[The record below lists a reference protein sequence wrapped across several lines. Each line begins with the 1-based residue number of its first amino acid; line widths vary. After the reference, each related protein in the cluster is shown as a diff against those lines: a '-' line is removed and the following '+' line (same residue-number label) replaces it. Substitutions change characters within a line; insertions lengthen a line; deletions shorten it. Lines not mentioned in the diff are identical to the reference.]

1 MSEDTSEAGRAVIPG
16 AEPFSAPGGPHG
28 ALVVH
33 GFTGNPSS
41 MRPLAQAL
49 AGVGFAVELPLL
61 PGHGTSVDD
70 MMPTRFVDWS
80 AALEACYLDLAGRT
94 DSVVVAG
101 LSMGATLAAWLA
113 TRHSRPGDGPGAS
126 HTGDGPGASHTGDTP
141 GPSHTGDTPGPGR
154 IAGLIAVNGLFD
166 PPADAFADML
176 RTCLEQ
182 GQDRR
187 PGIGSDIA
195 APGVAELAYEAAPIE
210 GLLSLQEAVG
220 ELHGRLGEVR
230 CPVLILTSPQ
240 DHIVPPVSSDVL
252 AERVSGPVERVT
264 LARSYHVATLDHD
277 RDLVLER
284 SVEFALRVTAGLAS

>member
-1 MSEDTSEAGRAVIPG
+1 MPEPARVLPG

-41 MRPLAQAL
+41 MRPLAEAF
-49 AGVGFAVELPLL
+49 AAAGFAVELPLL

-70 MMPTRFVDWS
+70 MAPTRFTDWS
-80 AALEACYLDLAGRT
+80 GALEASYLHLAGRT

-113 TRHSRPGDGPGAS
+113 ARQP
-126 HTGDGPGASHTGDTP
+126 
-141 GPSHTGDTPGPGR
+141 R
-154 IAGLIAVNGLFD
+154 IAGLVAVNGLYD
-166 PPADAFADML
+166 PPAQSFADML
-176 RTCLEQ
+176 QVCLDQ
-182 GQDRR
+182 GEDRL

-210 GLLSLQEAVG
+210 ALLSLHEAVA
-220 ELHGRLGEVR
+220 ELHDRLGDIR

-252 AERVSGPVERVT
+252 AERVSGPVERVV
-264 LARSYHVATLDHD
+264 LERSYHVATLDYD
-277 RDLVLER
+277 ADLIVER
-284 SVEFALRVTAGLAS
+284 AVEFALRVTAGLSP